1 MGSRPAKPCAWPGCS
16 ALVRG
21 VSHCTLHKPLAD
33 ARRAEQL
40 KAAHKSYNKRRDESD
55 SFYSTERWR
64 KFRAYY
70 LRLHPLCVEC
80 EQAGRTTPALI
91 LDHIKALKD
100 RPDLALDWHNV
111 RPLCRPCHNR
121 IGARVGL
128 QGEGGG
134 QKFGD

>member
-1 MGSRPAKPCAWPGCS
+1 MAAE
-16 ALVRG
+16 
-21 VSHCTLHKPLAD
+21 
-33 ARRAEQL
+33 RRAQYMQRTH
-40 KAAHKSYNKRRDESD
+40 AQYNKRRDESD
-55 SFYSTERWR
+55 SFYKTERWR

-70 LRLHPLCVEC
+70 LRLHPLCAEC
-80 EQAGRTTPALI
+80 EAHGRVTAAVI
-91 LDHIKALKD
+91 LDHIKPYKTHPELG
-100 RPDLALDWHNV
+100 LDWHNV